1 MLCMTLAVVLLL
13 SSLAFASA
21 EEEKVFNLV
30 TSSNSIATKLDAVWV
45 NRGDLFKTLV
55 FRSLFLPDTTLTNLS
70 PDLAASYHLLKP
82 HADVPERREG
92 AQVPVP
98 SGHQRRGHDGIGD
111 LHAEILVF

>member
-1 MLCMTLAVVLLL
+1 MKKLARMLCMTLAVVLLL

-70 PDLAASYHLLKP
+70 PDLAASYTVSDDKP
-82 HADVPERREG
+82 D
-92 AQVPVP
+92 
-98 SGHQRRGHDGIGD
+98 RRGH
-111 LHAEILVF
+111 AEGQHLLA